1 MFPSD
6 SPATGPAA
14 HSTRIARIASMHCP
28 KVSAR
33 TATPVS
39 TIAMS
44 WTPGSPDTWARLS
57 SRFGVPLSV
66 GARQTIVGSASLT
79 RRSVV
84 NVFLPVTASSASSRF
99 WPTPTTRNALAS
111 LRVTSTL
118 RPRFAAAAL
127 ASWPYVALPPP
138 GAWITPPL
146 AISSLTWA
154 PSKIAAASSNAP
166 LATAAATLIG
176 VYVDVVVDD
185 PPVSWLKSS
194 SGRASASVTFTLL
207 TGSSSSSAMII
218 AVEVMIPWPFSDRGS
233 ANDAVPSVLTVTVTR
248 LEVGRQVW
256 SMKSLRS

>member
-1 MFPSD
+1 MSPSD
-6 SPATGPAA
+6 SPATGPSA
-14 HSTRIARIASMHCP
+14 HSTRIARTASMHCP

-39 TIAMS
+39 TMARS
-44 WTPGSPDTWARLS
+44 WTPRIPDTCLRLS

-66 GARQTIVGSASLT
+66 GARQTIVGSASLI

-84 NVFLPVTASSASSRF
+84 KVFLPVTASRASNRF
-99 WPTPTTRNALAS
+99 WPTPTTRNVLAS
-111 LRVTSTL
+111 FSVTSTA

-127 ASWPYVALPPP
+127 ASSAYVALPPP
-138 GAWITPPL
+138 RAWTTPPL
-146 AISSLTWA
+146 ATRSVSGAL
-154 PSKIAAASSNAP
+154 SMMAAASRRAP
-166 LATAAATLIG
+166 FATAAATRIG

-185 PPVSWLKSS
+185 PPVSWLNRS

-218 AVEVMIPWPFSDRGS
+218 AVEVVMPCPFSDRGS
-233 ANDAVPSVLTVTVTR
+233 AKDAVPSEFTVTVISPA
-248 LEVGRQVW
+248 VGRQDW